1 MKHQPVV
8 RTSIF
13 PADADTIWKKLTKLS
28 TLQRIA
34 SPYATFK
41 PVDGSGDLNWQPGAV
56 YRFRFRL
63 FGLLPLGIHTIR
75 VQRFDRADSIV
86 YTEESN
92 PYVPVWNHTI
102 RLERIDSGHTRYTDE
117 VEIGAGWKTPF
128 VCLWAKLFY
137 AHRQR
142 KWVRLLEAASK
153 QAKGKD
159 GE

>member
-1 MKHQPVV
+1 
-8 RTSIF
+8 
-13 PADADTIWKKLTKLS
+13 
-28 TLQRIA
+28 
-34 SPYATFK
+34 
-41 PVDGSGDLNWQPGAV
+41 
-56 YRFRFRL
+56 
-63 FGLLPLGIHTIR
+63 
-75 VQRFDRADSIV
+75 
-86 YTEESN
+86 
-92 PYVPVWNHTI
+92 VPVGNHTI